1 MRTTRNQNRNA
12 KDTATS
18 DDTGEGVAAPGTDDA
33 PAAPVAPAEAET
45 SEQPVRDVHKGKGGR
60 YVMHNGRRVRRDD

>member
-18 DDTGEGVAAPGTDDA
+18 DDAGDGAAAPDA
-33 PAAPVAPAEAET
+33 PDAPVVPTEAET
-45 SEQPVRDVHKGKGGR
+45 SEQPVRDIHKGKGGR